1 MIDYIQSNLISG
13 QKGGLQRKSEMFT
26 LGLHLEIQLTI
37 VKLLKL
43 KDTQS
48 FAWKLNQSINSKV
61 L

>member
-1 MIDYIQSNLISG
+1 MIDYIQSNLISS
-13 QKGGLQRKSEMFT
+13 QKGGVQRKSEMFT
-26 LGLHLEIQLTI
+26 LGLHLKIQLTI
-37 VKLLKL
+37 FKLLKL